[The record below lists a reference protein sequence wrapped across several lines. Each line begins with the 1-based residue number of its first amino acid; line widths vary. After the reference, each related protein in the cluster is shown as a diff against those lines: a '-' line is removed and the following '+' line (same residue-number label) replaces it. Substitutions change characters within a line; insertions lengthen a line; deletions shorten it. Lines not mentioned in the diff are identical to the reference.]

1 MITKINCR
9 VELDHEN
16 WLPRE
21 NHSLIRLFF
30 SGSPLKNFKAHCTD
44 WTFKWRIRNTLIY
57 IYCWV
62 LMLALNHIRTYSI
75 NTRNIHEAAKHTSSE
90 IK

>member
-30 SGSPLKNFKAHCTD
+30 LVRLSKTS
-44 WTFKWRIRNTLIY
+44 R
-57 IYCWV
+57 
-62 LMLALNHIRTYSI
+62 
-75 NTRNIHEAAKHTSSE
+75 HTAQIELLSDE
-90 IK
+90 FATP